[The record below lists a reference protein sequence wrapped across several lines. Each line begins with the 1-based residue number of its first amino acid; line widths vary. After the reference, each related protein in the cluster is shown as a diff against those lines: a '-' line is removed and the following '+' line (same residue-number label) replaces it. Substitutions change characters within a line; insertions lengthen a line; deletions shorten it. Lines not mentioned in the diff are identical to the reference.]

1 MPSLHPSLDT
11 VRKDA
16 LAELRKRLDAMAAA
30 VDDTLFD
37 RSEKAPAE
45 EQGDYFNAMKDFRL
59 KRQGMVDAT
68 LDGVDQAFAALGG
81 PAPEEKKGLG
91 ITLDSLSLIGDEEL
105 DVSVAFQGM
114 LARCRDIVSTLAD
127 HLRQRVALAISREIE
142 AEKVPLHPEV
152 VAEQFKL
159 AVEPMGLPLKARLII
174 YKMFERHVLEG
185 FRDVLLQA
193 NDTLARAGFLP
204 EIQVPRIKHSSSS
217 ARGGGGGGGGKKLK
231 LAGTDETDEEVGDD
245 DGEADAAPRRRSRSG
260 GGEGAGLAV
269 AVAEL
274 LALMRGGFAAAAGQ
288 QGALP
293 PATAGVGNAGNGVA
307 PLTAGS
313 SAVPSLAAASS
324 DAEAAAP
331 AAPISWQQMPAGQ
344 LPVMYGNQV
353 IAGGQVVQS
362 DVPVQVVPAQE
373 LSALLTQL
381 QRMQF
386 APSAAPVP
394 AHATQPDAGGR
405 VIEHAPL
412 QAVDVSGGLSELLH
426 ETPAEAPRALA
437 GADKEVI
444 DLVSMLFAFIL
455 DDAEL
460 PAEMKALVGR
470 LQIPLLKVSLIDR
483 DFFEQD
489 EHPARALV
497 NSLAR
502 AGIGWTRESDDGL
515 YTRIEAIVHR
525 VLTEFSDDV
534 GIFARLDDEFSAF
547 LAERE
552 KRLTMM
558 EARLRDREEGQ
569 AKNSLAQDKVR
580 EAIATRITGKAL
592 LPEVIAVIQE
602 GWQRV
607 LYLTALREGTDSEL
621 WQQRIKVLDVLVWC
635 AAKYEKEDL
644 RARQRG
650 LVPRLLV
657 SLRKAMEAE
666 NIDAVAAATLLDAL
680 RPALEKLGT
689 GDAVRTV
696 RVVSEQAATGNAN
709 ANGGAKAA
717 PAGQSVQVLRSSESE
732 VVIAAPATPPPSG
745 PTPEERWLQ
754 MADSL
759 VPGTWVEFHDAE
771 NNFTV
776 RGKIAARIRAQD
788 KFIFVNGRG
797 AKIAEKSVGQL
808 ARDLASGAARLISDS
823 ALFDRALE
831 TMITRLKSG
840 VTG

>member
-1 MPSLHPSLDT
+1 MPSPHPSIET
-11 VRKDA
+11 VRKEA
-16 LAELRKRLDAMAAA
+16 LVELRKRLDAMAAA

-45 EQGDYFNAMKDFRL
+45 EQGDYFNAMKDFRV

-68 LDGVDQAFAALGG
+68 LAGVEKAFRELGG

-91 ITLDSLSLIGDEEL
+91 ISLDSLSLIDDDAL
-105 DVSVAFQGM
+105 DISVAFQGM
-114 LARCRDIVSTLAD
+114 LARCRDVVATLSD

-142 AEKVPLHPEV
+142 TEKVPLHPEV
-152 VAEQFKL
+152 VCEQFKL

-174 YKMFERHVLEG
+174 YKMFERHVLETY
-185 FRDVLLQA
+185 RDVLVQA

-204 EIQVPRIKHSSSS
+204 EIKVPRIKHSSSS
-217 ARGGGGGGGGKKLK
+217 ARGGKGKA
-231 LAGTDETDEEVGDD
+231 AGDDEDD
-245 DGEADAAPRRRSRSG
+245 DGDDEGGPRGRSRGDG
-260 GGEGAGLAV
+260 GGLAV

-274 LALMRGGFAAAAGQ
+274 LALVRSGGGLGGGGFGGGAPGAMPSGYTPGSPMPPDADGTGPQ
-288 QGALP
+288 QQ
-293 PATAGVGNAGNGVA
+293 
-307 PLTAGS
+307 
-313 SAVPSLAAASS
+313 
-324 DAEAAAP
+324 
-331 AAPISWQQMPAGQ
+331 AAPITWQQLPAGQ

-353 IAGGQVVQS
+353 MAGGHIVQS

-381 QRMQF
+381 QRMQQM
-386 APSAAPVP
+386 PTAAAQP
-394 AHATQPDAGGR
+394 AGAGAQDAGR

-412 QAVDVSGGLSELLH
+412 ETVDVSGGLSGLLH

-460 PAEMKALVGR
+460 PAEMKALIGR
-470 LQIPLLKVSLIDR
+470 LQIPLLKVSLLDR

-489 EHPARALV
+489 DHPARLLV

-515 YTRIEAIVHR
+515 YARIESVVHT
-525 VLTEFSDDV
+525 VLTDFSDDAA
-534 GIFARLDDEFSAF
+534 IFSRLDDEFSAF
-547 LAERE
+547 VAERD
-552 KRLTMM
+552 KRLSMM

-569 AKNSLAQDKVR
+569 AKTTLAQDKVR
-580 EAIATRITGKAL
+580 EAIASRISGKAL
-592 LPEVIAVIQE
+592 LPEVIAVIQDA
-602 GWQRV
+602 WQRV
-607 LYLTALREGTDSEL
+607 LYLTALREGVESEL
-621 WQQRIKVLDVLVWC
+621 WQQRIKVLEVLVWC
-635 AAKYEKEDL
+635 AARYEKEDL

-666 NIDAVAAATLLDAL
+666 NIDSVAAATLLDAL
-680 RPALEKLGT
+680 KPALEKLGA
-689 GDAVRTV
+689 GSAVRTV
-696 RVVSEQAATGNAN
+696 RVVAEQGNPAA
-709 ANGGAKAA
+709 KPL
-717 PAGQSVQVLRSSESE
+717 PAGQSVQVLRSSEAE
-732 VVIAAPATPPPSG
+732 VVIAAPPPAEAPQADA
-745 PTPEERWLQ
+745 EERWLQ
-754 MADSL
+754 TADAL
-759 VPGTWVEFHDAE
+759 PPGTWVEFHDPE

-797 AKIAEKSVGQL
+797 AKISEKSVAQL
-808 ARDLASGAARLISDS
+808 ARDLQSGAARLVSDA

-840 VTG
+840 VPG

>member
-68 LDGVDQAFAALGG
+68 LEGVDKAFAGLGG
-81 PAPEEKKGLG
+81 PPPEARKGLG

-127 HLRQRVALAISREIE
+127 HLRQRTALAISRDIE
-142 AEKVPLHPEV
+142 VEKVPLHPEV

-185 FRDVLLQA
+185 YRDVLVQA

-204 EIQVPRIKHSSSS
+204 DIKVPRIKQSSS
-217 ARGGGGGGGGKKLK
+217 AARAGGAGKGLKLAGDDAEGGDDDDGGDAGDDDQAPRRRARSGGGGG
-231 LAGTDETDEEVGDD
+231 D
-245 DGEADAAPRRRSRSG
+245 
-260 GGEGAGLAV
+260 GAGLAV

-274 LALMRGGFAAAAGQ
+274 IALMRGGFAAAAAPP
-288 QGALP
+288 GAAP
-293 PATAGVGNAGNGVA
+293 PAIAA
-307 PLTAGS
+307 PG
-313 SAVPSLAAASS
+313 AVPAGAEHADAAG
-324 DAEAAAP
+324 AP
-331 AAPISWQQMPAGQ
+331 PPVPPPPINWQQMPAGQ

-353 IAGGQVVQS
+353 MVGSQVVQS

-386 APSAAPVP
+386 APAAASA
-394 AHATQPDAGGR
+394 PDAAGQPASAGR
-405 VIEHAPL
+405 VIEHEPL

-460 PAEMKALVGR
+460 PAEMKALIGR

-515 YTRIEAIVHR
+515 YARIEALVHT

-534 GIFARLDDEFSAF
+534 RIFSRLDDEFAVF
-547 LAERE
+547 LSERE
-552 KRLTMM
+552 KRLAMM

-580 EAIATRITGKAL
+580 EAIATRIAGKAL
-592 LPEVIAVIQE
+592 LPEVIAVIQD

-607 LYLTALREGTDSEL
+607 LYLTALREGTESDL
-621 WQQRIKVLDVLVWC
+621 WQQRVKVLDVLVWC
-635 AAKYEKEDL
+635 AARYEKEEF

-657 SLRKAMEAE
+657 SLRKAMDAE
-666 NIDAVAAATLLDAL
+666 NIDPVAASAMLDAL

-696 RVVSEQAATGNAN
+696 RVRAEQAAAGPA
-709 ANGGAKAA
+709 GAKAS
-717 PAGQSVQVLRSSESE
+717 PAGQAVQVLRSSESE
-732 VVIAAPATPPPSG
+732 VVIAAPSAPAPAGPS
-745 PTPEERWLQ
+745 PEERWLQ
-754 MADSL
+754 MADAL

-808 ARDLASGAARLISDS
+808 AQDLASGAARLISDS